1 MYQSKYNEGCFIDG
15 SVPASVELCFRLI
28 SFVTY
33 TLIQPMLFSDVTMR
47 VIETKEGC
55 VLEVTVKPRS
65 RNFKVTVEGEDI
77 VVSCTEEPVKG
88 KANKEIIKEFSKMF
102 HRQVEL
108 VSGFASREKRLLVK
122 NAKRIEVEEFVK
134 RC

>member
-1 MYQSKYNEGCFIDG
+1 MQ
-15 SVPASVELCFRLI
+15 
-28 SFVTY
+28 
-33 TLIQPMLFSDVTMR
+33 FSDVTMR
-47 VIETKEGC
+47 VTETKEGC
-55 VLEVTVKPRS
+55 VLEVTVKPRQ

-77 VVSCTEEPVKG
+77 AVFCTEEPVKG
-88 KANKEIIKEFSKMF
+88 KANKEIIKELSKMF

-122 NAKRIEVEEFVK
+122 NVKKIEVEEFLK

>member
-1 MYQSKYNEGCFIDG
+1 MQ
-15 SVPASVELCFRLI
+15 
-28 SFVTY
+28 
-33 TLIQPMLFSDVTMR
+33 FSGIMMR
-47 VIETKEGC
+47 VTETKEGC
-55 VLEVTVKPRS
+55 VLEVTVKLRS

-77 VVSCTEEPVKG
+77 AVFCTEEPVKG
-88 KANKEIIKEFSKMF
+88 KANKEIIKELSKMF

-122 NAKRIEVEEFVK
+122 NVKKIEVEEFLK

>member
-1 MYQSKYNEGCFIDG
+1 MQLSGIMMC
-15 SVPASVELCFRLI
+15 
-28 SFVTY
+28 VT
-33 TLIQPMLFSDVTMR
+33 
-47 VIETKEGC
+47 ETKEGC

-77 VVSCTEEPVKG
+77 AVFCTEEPVKG
-88 KANKEIIKEFSKMF
+88 KANKEIIKELSKMF

-122 NAKRIEVEEFVK
+122 NVKKIEVEEFLK

>member
-1 MYQSKYNEGCFIDG
+1 MQ
-15 SVPASVELCFRLI
+15 
-28 SFVTY
+28 
-33 TLIQPMLFSDVTMR
+33 FSDVMMR
-47 VIETKEGC
+47 VTETKEGC
-55 VLEVTVKPRS
+55 VLEVTVKLRS
-65 RNFKVTVEGEDI
+65 RNFKVTVEGGDI

-88 KANKEIIKEFSKMF
+88 KVNKEIVKEFSKMF

-122 NAKRIEVEEFVK
+122 NVKKIEVEEFLK

>member
-1 MYQSKYNEGCFIDG
+1 MQ
-15 SVPASVELCFRLI
+15 
-28 SFVTY
+28 
-33 TLIQPMLFSDVTMR
+33 FSDMTMR
-47 VIETKEGC
+47 VTETKEGC

-65 RNFKVTVEGEDI
+65 RNFKVTVKGEDI

-88 KANKEIIKEFSKMF
+88 KVNKEIVKEFSKMF

-122 NAKRIEVEEFVK
+122 NAKKIEVEEFLK

>member
-1 MYQSKYNEGCFIDG
+1 
-15 SVPASVELCFRLI
+15 
-28 SFVTY
+28 
-33 TLIQPMLFSDVTMR
+33 MLFSDMTMR

-65 RNFKVTVEGEDI
+65 RNFKIVAEGEGI
-77 VVSCTEEPVKG
+77 TVFCTEEPVKG
-88 KANKEIIKEFSKMF
+88 KANKEIIKELSKMF

-108 VSGFASREKRLLVK
+108 VSGFTSREKRLLVK
-122 NAKRIEVEEFVK
+122 NVKKIEVEEFLK

>member
-1 MYQSKYNEGCFIDG
+1 MQFSGIMMC
-15 SVPASVELCFRLI
+15 
-28 SFVTY
+28 VT
-33 TLIQPMLFSDVTMR
+33 
-47 VIETKEGC
+47 ETKEGC

-65 RNFKVTVEGEDI
+65 RNFKIADEGECII
-77 VVSCTEEPVKG
+77 VFCTEEPAKG
-88 KANKEIIKEFSKMF
+88 KANKEIIKELSKMF

-122 NAKRIEVEEFVK
+122 NVKKIEVEEFLK